1 MPDIAMIAALER
13 EVRPLVKDWRTAARE
28 YGGRQYRFFEQED
41 CVVVCAG
48 IGSEAARRATEAA
61 IALYKPRTVWS
72 VGFAGALEERW
83 RVGELLQARCVID
96 ARDGSRVDVEDGT
109 GGVLVSFSSVAGD
122 EQKSKLAK
130 AYGAQAVDM
139 EAASVAKAAQA
150 HGLAFSAAKVI
161 SDEVGFP
168 MPSMERFTGK
178 DGEFRT
184 ASFALYGAL
193 RPWLWGTMIRLAQSS
208 TKAARALCEHLHKS
222 VNRTRTDELSIP
234 HAAMKDIVR

>member
-1 MPDIAMIAALER
+1 MAYR
-13 EVRPLVKDWRTAARE
+13 EVTMLEVKEVLRLW
-28 YGGRQYRFFEQED
+28 
-41 CVVVCAG
+41 
-48 IGSEAARRATEAA
+48 
-61 IALYKPRTVWS
+61 L
-72 VGFAGALEERW
+72 
-83 RVGELLQARCVID
+83 
-96 ARDGSRVDVEDGT
+96 
-109 GGVLVSFSSVAGD
+109 GGVRKKRIARQLGLNIKTVRRYLS
-122 EQKSKLAK
+122 
-130 AYGAQAVDM
+130 
-139 EAASVAKAAQA
+139 AAQA
-150 HGLAFSAAKVI
+150 HGLAFSAVKVI

-184 ASFALYGAL
+184 ASFAWYGAL